1 MSEPAAGGIRS
12 GAKVPTAPAHLPL
25 RGLPLLI
32 AKLRTGGLSWLAER
46 LRDEWQMPRTAP
58 GQALYRAVRS
68 VGRSAGLASR
78 NKNAHHCSETL
89 YAFYDLGVAPVTY
102 DFLWFLVGAELERR
116 RRDLASVH
124 AVIVPGPRGGL
135 RKETPELERSLDV
148 TTRRARVFS
157 VLVPSCSLL
166 PSLCGVTVAGSRAR
180 AAQLVNTAE
189 GAVFP
194 ARYEPA
200 LPTYPGPQEPLRA
213 AREGRAPVAA
223 LRAAPADL
231 RAVASWLATHGCNRR
246 VVTIT
251 LRAYDYVPARNSN
264 IPAWAAF
271 ARGLDTT
278 RFSAVIVPDS
288 EQCFTGIPAELR
300 GLRIFSEAALAP
312 GLRMALYQS
321 AYLNLG
327 VNNGPMGLCW
337 LNAETRYIT
346 FKILNDAAPQ
356 TSADYMKFLGFEI
369 GGSLPFATPWQRWV
383 WAEDEL
389 PIIADAFSDMVARIE
404 KDQAAPSSAA

>member
-1 MSEPAAGGIRS
+1 VNERAAREIGS
-12 GAKVPTAPAHLPL
+12 GAERPIAPPHLPL
-25 RGLPLLI
+25 RGWPLLI
-32 AKLRTGGLSWLAER
+32 AKLRTGGLTWLGER
-46 LRDEWQMPRTAP
+46 LRDEWQMPRTGP
-58 GQALYRAVRS
+58 GQALYRAVRA
-68 VGRSAGLASR
+68 VGRSTGVASR
-78 NKNAHHCSETL
+78 DREARGCLETL

-135 RKETPELERSLDV
+135 RKETPELEHALDA
-148 TTRRARVFS
+148 TTRRARIFS

-166 PSLCGVTVAGSRAR
+166 PTLCGVTVAGNRAQ
-180 AAQLVNTAE
+180 AEQMVNTAE

-194 ARYEPA
+194 PRYEPA
-200 LPTYPGPQEPLRA
+200 LPVYPGPQEPLRA
-213 AREGRAPVAA
+213 AREERTLVAV
-223 LRAAPADL
+223 LRAAPADM
-231 RAVASWLATHGCNRR
+231 RAVASWLATHGCDRR

-251 LRAYDYVPARNSN
+251 LRAYDYVPRRNSN

-271 ARGLDTT
+271 ARGLDST
-278 RFSAVIVPDS
+278 RFSVVIVPDS
-288 EQCFTGIPAELR
+288 EQCFTGIPAELH
-300 GLRIFSEAALAP
+300 GLRVFSEAALMP

-321 AYLNLG
+321 SYLNLG

-356 TSADYMKFLGFEI
+356 TSAEYMKFLGFEI
-369 GGSLPFATPWQRWV
+369 GRSLPFASPWQRWV

-389 PIIADAFSDMVARIE
+389 PVIEDAFADMVARLE
-404 KDQAAPSSAA
+404 NAQAAPSSAA

>member
-1 MSEPAAGGIRS
+1 MNEPAAGGIGS
-12 GAKVPTAPAHLPL
+12 AAKGPIGPPHLPL

-32 AKLRTGGLSWLAER
+32 AKLRTGGLTWLGER
-46 LRDEWQMPRTAP
+46 LHDEWQMPRTAP
-58 GQALYRAVRS
+58 GQALYRTIRAI
-68 VGRSAGLASR
+68 GRSAGVALRDREAR
-78 NKNAHHCSETL
+78 GCPETL

-102 DFLWFLVGAELERR
+102 DILWFLVGAELERR

-135 RKETPELERSLDV
+135 RKETAELEHALDA
-148 TTRRARVFS
+148 TTRRARIFS

-166 PSLCGVTVAGSRAR
+166 PTFCGVTVAGNRAQ
-180 AAQLVNTAE
+180 AEQLVNTAE

-194 ARYEPA
+194 PRYEPA
-200 LPTYPGPQEPLRA
+200 LPVYPGPQEPLRA
-213 AREGRAPVAA
+213 AREERTLVAV
-223 LRAAPADL
+223 LRAAPADM
-231 RAVASWLATHGCNRR
+231 RAVASWLATHGCDRR

-251 LRAYDYVPARNSN
+251 LRAYDYVPRRNSN

-271 ARGLDTT
+271 ARGLDST
-278 RFSAVIVPDS
+278 RFSVVIVPDS
-288 EQCFTGIPAELR
+288 DQCFTGIPAELH
-300 GLRIFSEAALAP
+300 GMRIFSEAALAP

-321 AYLNLG
+321 SYLNLG

-356 TSADYMKFLGFEI
+356 TSAEYMKFLGFEI
-369 GGSLPFATPWQRWV
+369 GRSLPFASPWQRWV

-389 PIIADAFSDMVARIE
+389 PVIEDAFADMVARLE
-404 KDQAAPSSAA
+404 NAQAAPSSAA